1 MVRFIGAVYFL
12 TLVFSQ
18 GVDAEEL
25 DFPTN
30 GTDDYSVA
38 DLHRFACVRDDL
50 IRLVYLEYVGS
61 IGEPP
66 CTVVYEKQPPWNHRG
81 RSFGRPSTARAIAN
95 CAPGSSSRC
104 FAAGNGNAASSVTFS
119 APMNESGA

>member
-18 GVDAEEL
+18 GVNAEEL

-30 GTDDYSVA
+30 GADDYSVA

-66 CTVVYEKQPPWNHRG
+66 CTVVYEKQPPEE
-81 RSFGRPSTARAIAN
+81 
-95 CAPGSSSRC
+95 SSREIIWQAEHSTSYC
-104 FAAGNGNAASSVTFS
+104 ELRAREFIEMLRGWKWKCGLQRDVLRA
-119 APMNESGA
+119 NE